1 MINRGE
7 NMRVLLLSTP
17 YPLEENPI
25 PPLSLAYLAAALQ
38 QEGIEVQIIDHLIS
52 KYSPE
57 KLRRELNQFKPDI
70 VGATCV
76 TLNYPIASRIMR
88 LCKNHNPNIVTIL
101 GGPHATFA
109 LKETLLKAPWID
121 LIVTGEGERT
131 LIELVRT
138 IEKGRDYHEVP
149 GIAFRSNGTVVK
161 TEARPLI
168 EDLNELPMP
177 ARNMLPLS
185 KYKAIDAPCTVITSR
200 GCPFKCIFC
209 SGPRLFGRRVRF
221 RDPELVV
228 DEIEQISKVYGFKK
242 MNIVDDTFTL
252 NERHA
257 RAICDGILKRNI
269 KITWNVFARAD
280 TVNVP
285 LLSRMREA
293 GCEWLLYGAES
304 GNPEILKTIKKGTT
318 PDTIRNGTRI
328 ATEAGIKVFNSFI
341 FGLPGESPE
350 TARQSMDFAK
360 ELDEK
365 YGAKYGFHI
374 LSPLPGTELYEKP
387 KEYGLHILSH
397 DWAKYDANK
406 PITCTELMSPKQ
418 VMEFSD
424 EYDQAI
430 SYAMDD
436 IRERAAKGDPECM
449 EQMHRKVSV
458 DFIWKVLK
466 FDIIEQ
472 VGHTRN
478 GSNALSDLAQR
489 ISDKTGTPLDIA
501 QQELGTLAQ
510 KGLIAQK
517 TSGKGTAW
525 QWT

>member
-1 MINRGE
+1 
-7 NMRVLLLSTP
+7 MRVLLLSTP
-17 YPLEENPI
+17 YPLAENPI
-25 PPLSLAYLAAALQ
+25 PPLSLAYLAAVLQ
-38 QEGIEVQIIDHLIS
+38 KEGIEVQIMDHLVS
-52 KYSPE
+52 KYTPD
-57 KLRRELNQFKPDI
+57 KLRSELAQFNPDI

-88 LCKNHNPNIVTIL
+88 VCKNFNPNIVTML

-109 LKETLLKAPWID
+109 LNETLLRAHWID

-131 LIELVRT
+131 LVDLVRT
-138 IEKGRDYHEVP
+138 IEKGGDYHQVP
-149 GIAFRSNGTVVK
+149 GIAFNRNGAVVK
-161 TEARPLI
+161 TEPRPLI
-168 EDLNELPMP
+168 EDLNELPLP
-177 ARNMLPLS
+177 ARNLLPLS
-185 KYKAIDAPCTVITSR
+185 KYKALEAPCTVITSR

-221 RDPELVV
+221 RDPELVL
-228 DEIEQISKVYGFKK
+228 DEIEQINKVYGFQKI
-242 MNIVDDTFTL
+242 NIVDDTFTL

-257 RAICDGILKRNI
+257 RTICDGILKRNI

-285 LLSRMREA
+285 MLSLMHKA
-293 GCEWLLYGAES
+293 GCDWLLYGAES
-304 GNPEILKTIKKGTT
+304 GNAEILKTIRKGTT

-350 TARQSMDFAK
+350 TARESMDFAK

-374 LSPLPGTELYEKP
+374 LSPLPGTELYEHP
-387 KEYGLHILSH
+387 KEYGLRILSR

-406 PITCTELMSPKQ
+406 PITCTKLMSPAQ
-418 VMEFSD
+418 VMAYSD
-424 EYDQAI
+424 EYDLAI

-436 IRERAAKGDPECM
+436 IKKRAAQGDPECIGH
-449 EQMHRKVSV
+449 MHRKVSV

-466 FDIIEQ
+466 FDLIEQ
-472 VGHTRN
+472 FGHTRN
-478 GSNALSDLAQR
+478 GANELSDLAQR
-489 ISDKTGTPLDIA
+489 LSAKSGTPLDA
-501 QQELGTLAQ
+501 TKQELEVLVN
-510 KGLIAQK
+510 KGLIK
-517 TSGKGTAW
+517 RKSSGNKSAW

>member
-1 MINRGE
+1 
-7 NMRVLLLSTP
+7 MRVMLLSTP

-38 QEGIEVQIIDHLIS
+38 KEGIEVQIMDHLVS
-52 KYSPE
+52 KYTPD
-57 KLRRELNQFKPDI
+57 KLRRELEQFKPDI

-76 TLNYPIASRIMR
+76 TLNYPTASRIMR
-88 LCKNHNPNIVTIL
+88 VCKNFDPNIVTML

-109 LKETLLKAPWID
+109 LNETLLRAPWID

-138 IEKGRDYHEVP
+138 IEKGEDYHQVP
-149 GIAFRSNGTVVK
+149 GIAFRKNGAVVK
-161 TEARPLI
+161 TEPRPLI
-168 EDLNELPMP
+168 EDLNELPFP
-177 ARNMLPLS
+177 ARNLLPLS
-185 KYKAIDAPCTVITSR
+185 KYKALEAPCTVITSR

-221 RDPELVV
+221 RDPELVL
-228 DEIEQISKVYGFKK
+228 DEIEQINKEYGFQKI
-242 MNIVDDTFTL
+242 NIVDDTFTL

-257 RAICDGILKRNI
+257 REICNGILKRKI

-280 TVNVP
+280 TVNLG
-285 LLSRMREA
+285 LLSLMREA

-318 PDTIRNGTRI
+318 PDTLRQGARI
-328 ATEAGIKVFNSFI
+328 AAEAGIKVFNSFI

-360 ELDEK
+360 ELDDK

-387 KEYGLHILSH
+387 KEYGLRILSR

-406 PITCTELMSPKQ
+406 PITCTEHMSPAQ
-418 VMEFSD
+418 VMEFSN
-424 EYDQAI
+424 EYDRAM
-430 SYAMDD
+430 SYAIDD
-436 IRERAAKGDPECM
+436 VQQRAEKGDPECM
-449 EQMHRKVSV
+449 ERMHKQVSV
-458 DFIWKVLK
+458 GFAWKLLK

-478 GSNALSDLAQR
+478 GANELSDLAQR
-489 ISDKTGTPLDIA
+489 ISTKIGTPLDIA
-501 QQELGTLAQ
+501 EQELGTLAQ
-510 KGLIAQK
+510 KGLIKRK
-517 TSGKGTAW
+517 TSGNRTAW

>member
-1 MINRGE
+1 
-7 NMRVLLLSTP
+7 MRVMLLSTP

-25 PPLSLAYLAAALQ
+25 PPLSLAYLAAVLQ
-38 QEGIEVQIIDHLIS
+38 KEDIEVQIMDHLVS
-52 KYSPE
+52 KYTPD
-57 KLRRELNQFKPDI
+57 KLRRELEQFKPDI

-76 TLNYPIASRIMR
+76 TLNYPTASRIMHV
-88 LCKNHNPNIVTIL
+88 CKNFDPNIVTML

-109 LKETLLKAPWID
+109 LNETLLRAPWID

-131 LIELVRT
+131 LVDLVRA
-138 IEKGRDYHEVP
+138 IEKGKDYHQVP
-149 GIAFRSNGTVVK
+149 GIAFRSNGAVVK
-161 TEARPLI
+161 TEPRPLI
-168 EDLNELPMP
+168 EDLNELPLP
-177 ARNMLPLS
+177 ARNLLPLS
-185 KYKAIDAPCTVITSR
+185 KYKALEAPCTVITSR

-221 RDPELVV
+221 RDPELVL
-228 DEIEQISKVYGFKK
+228 DEIEQINKEYGFQKI
-242 MNIVDDTFTL
+242 NIVDDTFTL

-257 RAICDGILKRNI
+257 KAICDGIIKRNI

-280 TVNVP
+280 TVN
-285 LLSRMREA
+285 LKMLSHMREA

-318 PDTIRNGTRI
+318 PDTLRQGTRI

-341 FGLPGESPE
+341 FGLPGETPE
-350 TARQSMDFAK
+350 TAHQSMEFAK

-387 KEYGLHILSH
+387 KEYGLRILSR
-397 DWAKYDANK
+397 DWTKYDANQ
-406 PITCTELMSPKQ
+406 PITETEHMKKEL
-418 VMEFSD
+418 VVALIRD
-424 EYDQAI
+424 YDRAI
-430 SYAMDD
+430 AYAMDE
-436 IRERAAKGDPECM
+436 IQQKAKNGDPESM
-449 EQMHRKVSV
+449 ERMHKQVSV
-458 DFIWKVLK
+458 GFAWKLLK

-478 GSNALSDLAQR
+478 GANELSDLAQR
-489 ISDKTGTPLDIA
+489 ISTKIGTPLDIA
-501 QQELGTLAQ
+501 KQELGTLAQ
-510 KGLIAQK
+510 KGLIK
-517 TSGKGTAW
+517 RKPSGNRTVW

>member
-1 MINRGE
+1 
-7 NMRVLLLSTP
+7 MRVLLLSTP

-38 QEGIEVQIIDHLIS
+38 KEGIEVQIMDHLVS
-52 KYSPE
+52 KYTPE
-57 KLRRELNQFKPDI
+57 KLRRELDQFKPDI

-76 TLNYPIASRIMR
+76 TLNYPTASRIMHV
-88 LCKNHNPNIVTIL
+88 CKNYDPNIVTML

-109 LKETLLKAPWID
+109 LRETLLKAPWID
-121 LIVTGEGERT
+121 LIVTGEADRT
-131 LIELVRT
+131 LVELVRT
-138 IEKGRDYHEVP
+138 IEKGGDYHGVP
-149 GIAFRSNGTVVK
+149 GIAFRSNGAVVK
-161 TEARPLI
+161 TEPRPLI
-168 EDLNELPMP
+168 EDLNELPLP
-177 ARNMLPLS
+177 ARELLPLS
-185 KYKAIDAPCTVITSR
+185 KYKALDAPCTVITSR

-221 RDPELVV
+221 RDPELVL
-228 DEIEQISKVYGFKK
+228 DEIEQINKEFGFKK
-242 MNIVDDTFTL
+242 INIVDDTFTL

-257 RAICDGILKRNI
+257 KAICDGIIKRNI
-269 KITWNVFARAD
+269 KIAWNVFARAD
-280 TVNVP
+280 TVN
-285 LLSRMREA
+285 LKMLSLMREA

-341 FGLPGESPE
+341 FGLPGETPE
-350 TARQSMDFAK
+350 TARQSMDFAH

-374 LSPLPGTELYEKP
+374 LSPLPGTELYDNPE
-387 KEYGLHILSH
+387 EYDLQILSR

-406 PITCTELMSPKQ
+406 PITRTPNMSPAQ
-418 VMEFSD
+418 VMEFSN

-430 SYAMDD
+430 TYAMDD
-436 IRERAAKGDPECM
+436 IRKRAAQGDPECI
-449 EQMHRKVSV
+449 ENLHRKVSV
-458 DFIWKVLK
+458 DFIWNLLK

-472 VGHTRN
+472 TGHSRN

-489 ISDKTGTPLDIA
+489 ISAKTSTPLNIA
-501 QQELGTLAQ
+501 EQELGTLAHN
-510 KGLIAQK
+510 GLIAQR
-517 TSGKGTAW
+517 TSGKKTAW